1 MILLK
6 PANIPESCHNV
17 DGIKICFGHSLI
29 CSSCISFSLK
39 VKLSK
44 LS

>member
-17 DGIKICFGHSLI
+17 DDIKICFGHSLI
-29 CSSCISFSLK
+29 CSSCISFALK
-39 VKLSK
+39 VKLS
-44 LS
+44 